1 VNAPQTKDGRPSPQ
15 KRIVTRTRR
24 GPTGPATILGIPTSV
39 LRRDMRTLLGRILRL
54 WLSFIRGQLT
64 LMFAVGLITW
74 LGLLALGVP
83 RAFFLGLV
91 AAALEVVP
99 NLGPTISTVLGVIV
113 ALLQGS
119 NRLALSPPTLA
130 LVVFLFYVLVQQF
143 ENLVLVPRVMGD
155 ALKLPSLLVLAAV
168 LLGGLVGGPVGAI
181 LATPMLASGREILRY
196 IRQRRRNQDPFAT
209 AQVLP

>member
-1 VNAPQTKDGRPSPQ
+1 
-15 KRIVTRTRR
+15 
-24 GPTGPATILGIPTSV
+24 
-39 LRRDMRTLLGRILRL
+39 MRTLLGRILRL